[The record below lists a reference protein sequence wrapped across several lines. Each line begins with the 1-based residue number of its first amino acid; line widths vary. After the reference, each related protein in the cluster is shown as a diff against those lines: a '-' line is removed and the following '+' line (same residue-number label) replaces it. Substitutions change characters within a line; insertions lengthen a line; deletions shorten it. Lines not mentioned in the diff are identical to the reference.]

1 MNRLL
6 NNKIS
11 FKKADGKLADM
22 FDSIAKDIAKKL
34 NDTDSRNKPD
44 ISTTQFRKFYDKI
57 LELSEKSIALS
68 EDEFKVEILPF
79 VKMINSKVQ
88 YSKSRGH
95 CGQGFVQLMEI
106 SIKQVNSVE
115 ELQNFK
121 YFLESI
127 IGFMPKK

>member
-1 MNRLL
+1 MNKLL

-22 FDSIAKDIAKKL
+22 FDSIAKEIAKKL
-34 NDTDSRNKPD
+34 NDTDSRNSD
-44 ISTTQFRKFYDKI
+44 ISTTQFRKFYDKV

-88 YSKSRGH
+88 YSNSRGH
-95 CGQGFVQLMEI
+95 CGNNFVQLMEV